1 MRSIAW
7 PEGAPHDPS
16 ALMYRTAL
24 LLLAL
29 LGGRTAAGQP
39 DPHAAAVDSVF
50 GPVDRPDGPGCAVGV

>member
-1 MRSIAW
+1 
-7 PEGAPHDPS
+7 
-16 ALMYRTAL
+16 MYRTAL